1 MILAAI
7 ILWLSLLV
15 DRITGDPHSRYHPVA
30 MLGAFIGWWGR
41 PDRFPAS
48 VQKIAGVAGW
58 FLTVT
63 IFALPFFLFDRFA
76 AWYLVLLIGPILLK
90 TCFAW
95 RSLEEHTRAVI
106 DTAGENPERAKER
119 VALMVSRDTGGLSGE
134 QVLSA
139 AYESMAE
146 NLVDSIISPLF
157 YFSIFG
163 LAGAAVFRAANTMDA
178 MLGYRDDRRR
188 IGWWS
193 ARADDALN
201 YLPARIT
208 GLILLGYFMAIG
220 RFHQAYSAM
229 RRDARKRPGI
239 NGGIPM
245 AIIAGGVGVKFEKP
259 GVYTIGG
266 GERTLHEGGRD
277 VVRAVQATTLLFAFL
292 AGITLVLLQLAFNI

>member
-1 MILAAI
+1 M
-7 ILWLSLLV
+7 
-15 DRITGDPHSRYHPVA
+15 
-30 MLGAFIGWWGR
+30 
-41 PDRFPAS
+41 FPAS
-48 VQKIAGVAGW
+48 SQKIAGVAGW

-76 AWYLVLLIGPILLK
+76 AWYLSLLIGPILLK
-90 TCFAW
+90 ICFAW
-95 RSLEEHTRAVI
+95 RSLEEHTLAVI
-106 DTAGENPERAKER
+106 DAVGENPEEAKES
-119 VALMVSRDTGGLSGE
+119 VARMVSRDTGELSEE
-134 QVLSA
+134 QVRSA

-178 MLGYRDDRRR
+178 MLGYRDDRKR

-193 ARADDALN
+193 ARADDLLN
-201 YLPARIT
+201 FIPARIT
-208 GLILLGYFMAIG
+208 GLLLLGYFATKG
-220 RFHQAYSAM
+220 RFHPAYSAL

-245 AIIAGGVGVKFEKP
+245 AVIAGGVGVKFEKP
-259 GVYTIGG
+259 GVYTIGDG
-266 GERTLHEGGRD
+266 GRTLREGGKD
-277 VVRAVQATTLLFAFL
+277 VVRAVRATTLLFAFF

>member
-15 DRITGDPHSRYHPVA
+15 DRVTGDPHTRYHPVA
-30 MLGAFIGWWGR
+30 VLGAFIGWWGR
-41 PDRFPAS
+41 PDRFSAS
-48 VQKIAGVAGW
+48 YQKIAGVAGW

-63 IFALPFFLFDRFA
+63 IFALPFFLFERFA
-76 AWYLVLLIGPILLK
+76 AWYLYLLIGPYLLK
-90 TCFAW
+90 ICLSR
-95 RSLEEHTRAVI
+95 RSLEEHTREVI
-106 DTAGENPERAKER
+106 DAAGENPEGARES
-119 VALMVSRDTGGLSGE
+119 VARMVSRDTGELSGE

-178 MLGYRDDRRR
+178 MLGYRDERIR

-193 ARADDALN
+193 ARADDLLN
-201 YLPARIT
+201 LVPARIT
-208 GLILLGYFMAIG
+208 GLLLLGYFAAKG
-220 RFHQAYSAM
+220 RFRPAYTAM
-229 RRDARKRPGI
+229 IRDAQKRPGI

-245 AIIAGGVGVKFEKP
+245 AVIAGGVGVRFEKP
-259 GVYTIGG
+259 GVYTIGE
-266 GERTLHEGGRD
+266 GERSLREGGPE
-277 VVRAVQATTLLFAFL
+277 VVRAVRATTLLFAFL
-292 AGITLVLLQLAFNI
+292 AGITLVLLQLALNI